1 MDGWFVIMSA
11 LLFISRAEDA
21 ARARARA
28 RHRSTSVRSDHHR
41 EKMKD
46 LEKFQRKKEM
56 RRSISLSEQYTDDVI
71 SSHSLFGQWADQRT
85 TRNTSNRSATK
96 PSAFGVSFLKCAQ
109 VDSGV
114 ELRVTL
120 LVRNPEEGHDLS
132 QLCIRDSVSDVTLLQ
147 TNGSVQERGYQTFS
161 TDTLPA
167 GSQFVVLYRMSVK
180 GNRKQVLT
188 LPAFLTFSN
197 ATQNDIHLFGPVV
210 ANFTLRINTT
220 EQVDVD
226 RSVLL
231 LGFLG
236 SFLLSLLLLSLS
248 VVSVKLLQRRRLR
261 ISAHTRRSVNEEAG
275 PYEGTCDITASANQE
290 AAFEDK
296 FVDIL
301 MLEDPQNMMEALDS
315 LGVSTLSRAAVALER
330 VRVQV
335 FKGLVSV
342 LLAGVR
348 AERRVLGVVHGQIVG
363 MEGKVQED
371 HMARM
376 KALAAQCNLETQ
388 EQIES
393 LQRKHTSEAAHAER
407 LLQHAPQQQDHQDV
421 RALLEE
427 LHQREQKH
435 LQNRLRVRHEHASAQ
450 TLRQQ
455 TLSRRFELHKI
466 LGEELEEAVRT
477 GELEKTSAKTLL
489 LQYYS
494 CQDVLEEGL
503 DVLVA
508 NQRALLAERH
518 AQRRFLVKSLQS
530 LQTVTSEAFSIT
542 HHTHTECSDVQRE
555 ILRVKQSLEE
565 TVCRERRAIRCDIIK
580 RRRQLLSEKVC
591 EHWRQLQAVSGSSD
605 VTVNQ
610 YLQKWTE
617 LLMLQNNELSELI
630 NHLDEETAARTRKV
644 SVCVQTALAQLKAR
658 SQMQTVQ
665 ESLQRRGQTAA
676 RELRS
681 TQSLIRLQHQ
691 QELQDQTRS
700 RDAFRE
706 YCSALC
712 ACQRSLSHEQR
723 VRLQLECVK
732 AACRLDRC
740 LVLHH
745 TIYELERLG
754 DPGVTPAGSE
764 TELQRSSEVTELQRS
779 SEVTELQRSSEV
791 TELQCFQQRLQERLR
806 RLRSD
811 THSDTLQR
819 EACVFQEQQLSVC
832 QECVAVFVASLQ
844 WEQAEKKTRVTET
857 HTALLKL
864 QTLITEELHSDITH
878 AIHTHRL
885 ALEEAELR
893 LQQEAGLWEESAE
906 GRGSDDDDDDEDGVF
921 TVNADAGVSV
931 LLQEALF
938 KRQQL
943 QRLTDRE
950 LRRNQTLEHHREKLQ
965 LKRLQ
970 TYCEQDVAF
979 TSALVKQALI
989 TDPDLH
995 TLLRLLL
1002 PTVPEGELLSLTH
1015 TLGAGAGAGSGCGVS
1030 LVDRLRLELLSR
1042 NSPPNSDRE
1051 RERLLKKRQK
1061 LLDKFL
1067 CGGSGDVHETRRRR
1081 RRLRNIPVP
1090 ELEEAEPEAGH
1101 GTRDNE
1107 GAWHVGVAKHSL
1119 VSMRND
1125 EEEWPV
1131 GVAKHSLV
1139 SMMDGN
1145 EGEWPVGVAKH
1156 CLVSMMDG
1164 NEGEWPVGVAQDST
1178 MRDGNEGVWPVG
1190 VAQDSTMRDDSEGAW
1205 PVGVANHS
1213 LVSSEERL
1221 FVFRCAPPSA
1231 QLQTQNTRS
1240 RKKKRNFLNFK
1251 KASVAPQQH
1260 T

>member
-1 MDGWFVIMSA
+1 
-11 LLFISRAEDA
+11 
-21 ARARARA
+21 
-28 RHRSTSVRSDHHR
+28 
-41 EKMKD
+41 
-46 LEKFQRKKEM
+46 
-56 RRSISLSEQYTDDVI
+56 
-71 SSHSLFGQWADQRT
+71 
-85 TRNTSNRSATK
+85 
-96 PSAFGVSFLKCAQ
+96 
-109 VDSGV
+109 
-114 ELRVTL
+114 
-120 LVRNPEEGHDLS
+120 
-132 QLCIRDSVSDVTLLQ
+132 
-147 TNGSVQERGYQTFS
+147 
-161 TDTLPA
+161 
-167 GSQFVVLYRMSVK
+167 
-180 GNRKQVLT
+180 
-188 LPAFLTFSN
+188 
-197 ATQNDIHLFGPVV
+197 
-210 ANFTLRINTT
+210 
-220 EQVDVD
+220 
-226 RSVLL
+226 
-231 LGFLG
+231 
-236 SFLLSLLLLSLS
+236 
-248 VVSVKLLQRRRLR
+248 
-261 ISAHTRRSVNEEAG
+261 
-275 PYEGTCDITASANQE
+275 
-290 AAFEDK
+290 
-296 FVDIL
+296 

-315 LGVSTLSRAAVALER
+315 LKVSTLSRAAVALER

-565 TVCRERRAIRCDIIK
+565 TVCPERRAIRCDIIK

-610 YLQKWTE
+610 YLQEWTE

-665 ESLQRRGQTAA
+665 ESLQRRGQAAA

-764 TELQRSSEVTELQRS
+764 TELQRS

-906 GRGSDDDDDDEDGVF
+906 GRGSDGDDDEEGVF

-1164 NEGEWPVGVAQDST
+1164 NEGEWPVGVAKHCLVS
-1178 MRDGNEGVWPVG
+1178 MMDGNEGEWPVGVAKHSLVSMMDGNEGEWPVGVAKHSLVSMMDGNEGEWPVGVAKHCLVSMMDGNEGEWPVG
-1190 VAQDSTMRDDSEGAW
+1190 VAQDSTMREDNEGAWPVGVAQNSTMRDDSEGAW

>member
-1 MDGWFVIMSA
+1 MDRWFVIMSA

-28 RHRSTSVRSDHHR
+28 RHKSTSVRSDQ

-56 RRSISLSEQYTDDVI
+56 RRSIGASEQYTDDVI
-71 SSHSLFGQWADQRT
+71 SSHAFGQWADQRIT
-85 TRNTSNRSATK
+85 PNTSNPSTMK

-132 QLCIRDSVSDVTLLQ
+132 QLCIHDSVSDVTLLQ

-167 GSQFVVLYRMSVK
+167 GSQFVVLYRMRVK

-210 ANFTLRINTT
+210 ANFTLRINTP

-226 RSVLL
+226 RSLL
-231 LGFLG
+231 LLG
-236 SFLLSLLLLSLS
+236 SFLGSLLLLSLS
-248 VVSVKLLQRRRLR
+248 VIGVKLLQRRRLR
-261 ISAHTRRSVNEEAG
+261 ISAHTRSSVNEEAG
-275 PYEGTCDITASANQE
+275 PYEGTCDITASANEE

-315 LGVSTLSRAAVALER
+315 LSVSTLSRAAVALER
-330 VRVQV
+330 VRVQM
-335 FKGLVSV
+335 FKGLVSA

-371 HMARM
+371 HEARM
-376 KALAAQCNLETQ
+376 KALAARCNLETQ

-393 LQRKHTSEAAHAER
+393 LQRTHTSDAAHAER
-407 LLQHAPQQQDHQDV
+407 LLQQGHQGHQDV

-427 LHQREQKH
+427 LHQRERER
-435 LQNRLRVRHEHASAQ
+435 LQERLRVRHQHASAQ
-450 TLRQQ
+450 TLRLQ

-466 LGEELEEAVRT
+466 LGEELDEAVRT
-477 GELEKTSAKTLL
+477 GELQRTSADTLRL
-489 LQYYS
+489 RYYS

-503 DVLVA
+503 DVILA
-508 NQRALLAERH
+508 NQRALLAKRH
-518 AQRRFLVKSLQS
+518 AQRRFLATSLQS
-530 LQTVTSEAFSIT
+530 LHTATSKAFSRDT
-542 HHTHTECSDVQRE
+542 HRECSDVQPE

-565 TVCRERRAIRCDIIK
+565 SVCRERRAIRCDIIK

-591 EHWRQLQAVSGSSD
+591 EHWRQLQAVSD
-605 VTVNQ
+605 VTVDQ
-610 YLQKWTE
+610 FLQKWTE
-617 LLMLQNNELSELI
+617 LLIMQNNELSDLI
-630 NHLDEETAARTRKV
+630 THLDEEAAARTRKV
-644 SVCVQTALAQLKAR
+644 SVCVLQTALAQLKGR
-658 SQMQTVQ
+658 SQTQAVQ
-665 ESLQRRGQTAA
+665 ESLQRRGQAAA

-681 TQSLIRLQHQ
+681 TQSRIRRQHQ
-691 QELQDQTRS
+691 QELEEQNRS
-700 RDAFRE
+700 RHAFRR
-706 YCSALC
+706 YCSALVE
-712 ACQRSLSHEQR
+712 CQRSLSREQR

-745 TIYELERLG
+745 TICELEQLG
-754 DPGVTPAGSE
+754 DPGVTLSDPCVTPAGSE
-764 TELQRSSEVTELQRS
+764 TE
-779 SEVTELQRSSEV
+779 RSSEV
-791 TELQCFQQRLQERLR
+791 TELQCFQRCLQERLR

-811 THSDTLQR
+811 TLPR
-819 EACVFQEQQLSVC
+819 EACAFQEQQLSVC

-857 HTALLKL
+857 HTALLTL
-864 QTLITEELHSDITH
+864 QTLITAQLHSDITH

-885 ALEEAELR
+885 ALEEAELQ
-893 LQQEAGLWEESAE
+893 LQQEVGLWEESAE
-906 GRGSDDDDDDEDGVF
+906 GRGSDDDDEDGMF

-950 LRRNQTLEHHREKLQ
+950 LRRNQTLEHHREKLL

-970 TYCEQDVAF
+970 TYCDQDVAF
-979 TSALVKQALI
+979 TAALVKQALI

-1002 PTVPEGELLSLTH
+1002 PTVPEGELLSLTE
-1015 TLGAGAGAGSGCGVS
+1015 TLGAGAGGGSGCGVS
-1030 LVDRLRLELLSR
+1030 LVDRLKLDLLSR
-1042 NSPPNSDRE
+1042 NSPSPQHRDRE
-1051 RERLLKKRQK
+1051 RDRLMKKRQK
-1061 LLDKFL
+1061 LLDKL
-1067 CGGSGDVHETRRRR
+1067 LSGGSGGVHETRRRR
-1081 RRLRNIPVP
+1081 RRTPNIPVREV
-1090 ELEEAEPEAGH
+1090 ELEAEPGAGH
-1101 GTRDNE
+1101 MTRGGEGVWPMGMAQDSTVRDGNE
-1107 GAWHVGVAKHSL
+1107 GAW
-1119 VSMRND
+1119 
-1125 EEEWPV
+1125 PV
-1131 GVAKHSLV
+1131 GVGQDSNV
-1139 SMMDGN
+1139 RDGN
-1145 EGEWPVGVAKH
+1145 EEA
-1156 CLVSMMDG
+1156 
-1164 NEGEWPVGVAQDST
+1164 WPVGVAQDSNV
-1178 MRDGNEGVWPVG
+1178 RDGNEEAWPVG
-1190 VAQDSTMRDDSEGAW
+1190 VAQDSNVRDGNEEAW

-1213 LVSSEERL
+1213 LVSSERL
-1221 FVFRCAPPSA
+1221 FVFRCVPPSA
-1231 QLQTQNTRS
+1231 QQETQNTRS

-1251 KASVAPQQH
+1251 KASVAPEQH

>member
-11 LLFISRAEDA
+11 LLFISRVEDA
-21 ARARARA
+21 ARARARV
-28 RHRSTSVRSDHHR
+28 RHRSTSVRSDHHQ
-41 EKMKD
+41 EKIKD
-46 LEKFQRKKEM
+46 LEKLQRKKEM
-56 RRSISLSEQYTDDVI
+56 RRSISSSVQYTDDVI
-71 SSHSLFGQWADQRT
+71 SSHALFGQWADQRT
-85 TRNTSNRSATK
+85 RRNMSNRSATK

-120 LVRNPEEGHDLS
+120 LVRNPEEGQDLS

-167 GSQFVVLYRMSVK
+167 GSQFVVLYKMSVK

-226 RSVLL
+226 RSLL
-231 LGFLG
+231 LLG
-236 SFLLSLLLLSLS
+236 SFLLFLLLLSLS

-261 ISAHTRRSVNEEAG
+261 ISAHTRSSVNEEAG
-275 PYEGTCDITASANQE
+275 PYEGTCDITASANEE

-301 MLEDPQNMMEALDS
+301 MLEDPQNMMESLDS
-315 LGVSTLSRAAVALER
+315 LSVSTLSRAAVALEL
-330 VRVQV
+330 VRVLL
-335 FKGLVSV
+335 FKGGLVSV

-348 AERRVLGVVHGQIVG
+348 AEGRVLGVVHGQIVG

-371 HMARM
+371 HVARM
-376 KALAAQCNLETQ
+376 KALAARCNLETQ

-421 RALLEE
+421 GALLEE
-427 LHQREQKH
+427 LHQREQKR
-435 LQNRLRVRHEHASAQ
+435 LRNRLRLRHEHASAQ

-455 TLSRRFELHKI
+455 TLSRRCELHKI

-477 GELEKTSAKTLL
+477 GELEKASANRLL

-503 DVLVA
+503 DVLLA

-518 AQRRFLVKSLQS
+518 AQRRFLAKSLQS
-530 LQTVTSEAFSIT
+530 LQTVTSEAFSIRDT
-542 HHTHTECSDVQRE
+542 HRECSDVQRE
-555 ILRVKQSLEE
+555 ILRIKQSFEE
-565 TVCRERRAIRCDIIK
+565 TVSRERRAIRCDIIK

-617 LLMLQNNELSELI
+617 LLMMQNNELSELI

-644 SVCVQTALAQLKAR
+644 SVCVLQTAQAQLKAR
-658 SQMQTVQ
+658 SQTQMVQ
-665 ESLQRRGQTAA
+665 ESLQRRGQAAA

-681 TQSLIRLQHQ
+681 TQGLIRQQHQ

-700 RDAFRE
+700 RDAFRQ

-712 ACQRSLSHEQR
+712 ASQRSLSHEQR

-745 TIYELERLG
+745 TICELERLG
-754 DPGVTPAGSE
+754 DPGVTLDDPGVTPAGSE
-764 TELQRSSEVTELQRS
+764 TQ
-779 SEVTELQRSSEV
+779 LQRSSEV
-791 TELQCFQQRLQERLR
+791 TELQCFQRRLQERLR
-806 RLRSD
+806 QLRSDTYSDTHSD

-864 QTLITEELHSDITH
+864 QTLITAELHCDITH
-878 AIHTHRL
+878 AIHTHRQ

-893 LQQEAGLWEESAE
+893 LQQEEGLWEESAE
-906 GRGSDDDDDDEDGVF
+906 GRGSDDDDDEEGVF

-970 TYCEQDVAF
+970 AYCEQDVAF

-1015 TLGAGAGAGSGCGVS
+1015 TLGPGAGPGSGGVA

-1042 NSPPNSDRE
+1042 NSSSPQHTERE

-1061 LLDKFL
+1061 LLDKLL

-1101 GTRDNE
+1101 RTRDNE
-1107 GAWHVGVAKHSL
+1107 GAWPVDVAKHSL
-1119 VSMRND
+1119 VSMRNEEEEWPVD
-1125 EEEWPV
+1125 VAKHSLVSMRNEEEEWPV

-1139 SMMDGN
+1139 SMRN
-1145 EGEWPVGVAKH
+1145 EE
-1156 CLVSMMDG
+1156 
-1164 NEGEWPVGVAQDST
+1164 EEWPVGVAQDST
-1178 MRDGNEGVWPVG
+1178 VRDGNEGAWPVG
-1190 VAQDSTMRDDSEGAW
+1190 VAQDSVVMDYNEGAW
-1205 PVGVANHS
+1205 PVGVAYHS
-1213 LVSSEERL
+1213 LVSSERL
-1221 FVFRCAPPSA
+1221 FVFRCVPPSA
-1231 QLQTQNTRS
+1231 QLQTPNTRS